1 MPLQLVVV
9 ALVDK
14 AILPMVQLVV
24 IPHSQQL
31 ALLHLVAGMVDMKV
45 NEVVMGDQVA
55 ALVMAVATRA
65 EAELLVK
72 EIMAVV
78 GIIVLV

>member
-1 MPLQLVVV
+1 V

-14 AILPMVQLVV
+14 AILLMAQLDK

-45 NEVVMGDQVA
+45 NEVVMEDRVA
-55 ALVMAVATRA
+55 ALVMAAATRP

-78 GIIVLV
+78 GIILLV